1 MIAATEEQKKNIRAA
16 GKILSGVLKD
26 VAKLIKEGVTT
37 AELDLAAEHAIRARG
52 AVPSFLNYKPEGAA
66 YPYPAAL
73 CVSINDEV
81 VHGIPNQK
89 RILRNGDLVTVDAGL
104 SYQGYFVD
112 AARTHIVGDDTIEIS
127 TGGEMSLKAR
137 GLGDLK
143 AHQLVNATREA
154 LTGAIAAAQVG
165 RHVGDIG
172 AAVVR
177 VANNRKFSVVKDLG
191 GHAVGEAV
199 HERPF
204 IGNEGHE
211 GEGEELLEGM
221 VLAIEP
227 MLAEGKG
234 DIVLDKDEWTYRMKD
249 GKRSAHF
256 EDTVLLTK
264 DGPEILTA

>member
-1 MIAATEEQKKNIRAA
+1 MIATTEEQIKNLRAA

-26 VAKLIKEGVTT
+26 AAALVKEGITT

-52 AVPSFLNYKPEGAA
+52 AVPSFLNYQPEGAA

-81 VHGIPNQK
+81 VHGIPNAK
-89 RILRNGDLVTVDAGL
+89 RILRNGDIVTIDAGL

-112 AARTHIVGDDTIEIS
+112 AARTLIVGDATTDIS
-127 TGGEMSLKAR
+127 TGAHMSIKAR

-143 AHQLVNATREA
+143 AHQLIDATREA
-154 LTGAIAAAQVG
+154 LEAAIASARVG
-165 RHVGDIG
+165 KHVGDIG
-172 AAVVR
+172 AAVRR
-177 VANNRKFSVVKDLG
+177 VAANRKFAIVEDLG

-204 IGNEGHE
+204 IANDGHE
-211 GEGEELLEGM
+211 GEGEELVEGM

-234 DIVLDKDEWTYRMKD
+234 SIILDKDEWTYRMED
-249 GKRSAHF
+249 GKRAAHF

-264 DGPEILTA
+264 EGPEILTA